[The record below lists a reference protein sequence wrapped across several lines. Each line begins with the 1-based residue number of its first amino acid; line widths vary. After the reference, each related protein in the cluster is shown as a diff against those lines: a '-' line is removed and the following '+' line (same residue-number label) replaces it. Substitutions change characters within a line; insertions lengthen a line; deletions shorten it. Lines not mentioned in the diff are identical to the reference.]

1 MSSSD
6 PVYLRV
12 VDDLRRQ
19 IVDGSLAPGAPIPS
33 RAQLTRKYGVGE
45 TAARHALRVL
55 AAEGLIYARV
65 GAGHYVRARPALT
78 ALHRWPPR
86 DHHAS
91 PAEPGGRGARPA
103 YTRHTER
110 VPAGRALADRLRLP
124 ESALVV
130 HTRYVFHAG
139 GRPVRLVSSYAPADL
154 ADHRLARPRKGAD
167 GHLARL
173 SAPGLKITRVVE
185 SVRARVPEPAES
197 DILALAAGV
206 CVLHVERTHWAG
218 DRPVETSDTIVSA
231 DRFHLLYTLP
241 A

>member
-19 IVDGSLAPGAPIPS
+19 IVDGSLAPGAPVPS

-55 AAEGLIYARV
+55 AAEGLIYARI

-78 ALHRWPPR
+78 ALNRWPPR

-91 PAEPGGRGARPA
+91 PADLRDRGSRLT
-103 YTRHTER
+103 YTRRAER
-110 VPAGRALADRLRLP
+110 VPAGRALADRLHLP

-130 HTRYVFHAG
+130 HTRYVFQSD
-139 GRPVRLVSSYAPADL
+139 GRPVRLVSSYEPADL
-154 ADHRLARPRKGAD
+154 ADHRLDRPWEGTD
-167 GHLARL
+167 GRPARL

-197 DILALAAGV
+197 DILDLAAGV

-218 DRPVETSDTIVSA
+218 DRPVETSDTVVSA